1 MVRVKVQQRGGSE
14 VKYDTEHWEA
24 LHALHLRA
32 SQVTHVFH
40 DQGFET
46 LTYGSVA
53 RGDIHPGSDIDIV
66 IKPLLSSYRLELL
79 LEDARLRVLEKKII
93 QATPNDVIKAN
104 YILEDDICITLLL
117 TSFTS
122 MPFEFYHFGGALTHL
137 ESVEG
142 IRKPGVD
149 KRLMLILPT
158 PEGHQEKPLEDVQY
172 EAPKMLGISQTMVT
186 QRIRVLT
193 RRDKV
198 GRTGVFLNHPV
209 ALEENIEETLRNLA
223 RKNRLLR
230 RRLQR

>member
-1 MVRVKVQQRGGSE
+1 MVRVKVQHRGGSE
-14 VKYDTEHWEA
+14 VIYDADHWATLQA
-24 LHALHLRA
+24 LHHQA
-32 SQVTHVFH
+32 SQVTLLFH
-40 DQGFET
+40 EQGFDT

-53 RGDIHPGSDIDIV
+53 RGDVHPGSDIDIV
-66 IKPLLSSYRLELL
+66 LKPLLSSYRLELL
-79 LEDARLRVLEKKII
+79 LEDAGLRVLEKKII

-104 YILEDDICITLLL
+104 YILENDICITLLL
-117 TSFTS
+117 TPFTR
-122 MPFEFYHFGGALTHL
+122 MPFDFYHFGGALTHL
-137 ESVEG
+137 ETLDR

-158 PEGHQEKPLEDVQY
+158 SEGHQEKPLEDMQY
-172 EAPKMLGISQTMVT
+172 EAPKLLGISQTMVT

-209 ALEENIEETLRNLA
+209 ALSENIEETLRNLA
-223 RKNRLLR
+223 SKNRLLR